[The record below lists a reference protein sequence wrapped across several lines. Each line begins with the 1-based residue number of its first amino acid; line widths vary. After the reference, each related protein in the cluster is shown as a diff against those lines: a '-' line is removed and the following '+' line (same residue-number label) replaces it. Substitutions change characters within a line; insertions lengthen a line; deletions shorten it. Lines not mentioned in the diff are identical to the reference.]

1 MKKYLGLTTT
11 MINSFKR
18 ITLQLEL
25 DYELIAIMVE
35 SPKINTQSSKLS
47 GSPMTEASKIGIGL
61 PKIIDTHVRWASTL
75 FSAAIMILIKIYGRG
90 YSGKKID

>member
-25 DYELIAIMVE
+25 DCKLIAIMVE
-35 SPKINTQSSKLS
+35 SPKINSVQISTDVHF
-47 GSPMTEASKIGIGL
+47 L
-61 PKIIDTHVRWASTL
+61 PTSHSFSEEHVH
-75 FSAAIMILIKIYGRG
+75 FCKQ
-90 YSGKKID
+90 

>member
-25 DYELIAIMVE
+25 DCKLIAIMVE
-35 SPKINTQSSKLS
+35 SPKINSVQISTDVHF
-47 GSPMTEASKIGIGL
+47 L
-61 PKIIDTHVRWASTL
+61 PTSHSFSEERALLQAMIDVHDKRLRFKIIAHCML
-75 FSAAIMILIKIYGRG
+75 
-90 YSGKKID
+90 

>member
-25 DYELIAIMVE
+25 DCELIAIMVE
-35 SPKINTQSSKLS
+35 SPKINTDVHF
-47 GSPMTEASKIGIGL
+47 L
-61 PKIIDTHVRWASTL
+61 PTSHSFSEEHVH
-75 FSAAIMILIKIYGRG
+75 FCKQ
-90 YSGKKID
+90 